1 MIPRFR
7 FRLEQVLDHRTRRED
22 LARQEL
28 AHAVAAVAAQ
38 QERVVAAD
46 GDMERDLA
54 ALRDLMGATVELD
67 ALRAAHDALA
77 ITRSRVRHER
87 AGLAA
92 LDAVADERRQDLVRA
107 SQQRQALTQLR
118 AQALERHR
126 VAERH
131 DEAITMDE
139 LAMRRTARARALA

>member
-1 MIPRFR
+1 VIPRFR

-28 AHAVAAVAAQ
+28 AHAAAAAATQ
-38 QERVVAAD
+38 QQRVTAAD
-46 GDMERDLA
+46 EDLERDLA
-54 ALRDLMGATVELD
+54 TLRDMMGGAVELD

-77 ITRSRVRHER
+77 LTRSRARHER
-87 AGLAA
+87 TTLAGLEA
-92 LDAVADERRQDLVRA
+92 LADERRQDLVRA
-107 SQQRQALTQLR
+107 SQEREALTQLR
-118 AQALERHR
+118 LRAHERHR

-139 LAMRRTARARALA
+139 LAMRRTARARAVA

>member
-46 GDMERDLA
+46 RDMERDLE
-54 ALRDLMGATVELD
+54 ALRGMMGTTVELD

-77 ITRSRVRHER
+77 LTRSRARHER
-87 AGLAA
+87 TSLSA
-92 LDAVADERRQDLVRA
+92 LDVVADERRQDLVRA

-118 AQALERHR
+118 VQALERHR